1 MRLWPYQMLD
11 VLPRMQMLSQWRECL
26 AVGGMLGAENLNH
39 ATVNRVKDY
48 PIEHFM
54 VYCDLVREEFA
65 NRGWTIGTNTLEKL
79 KNDIGYE
86 ENLDNKN
93 YTIVHSLIDTKNGS
107 PIPEI
112 SVIYNDEK
120 DTTKNYK
127 LFYNFHNERYLKQC
141 LYSFQEKY
149 DCGMLTDDEWNK
161 IVNKFPNLVEK

>member
-26 AVGGMLGAENLNH
+26 AVGGMLGTKTLNH

-54 VYCDLVREEFA
+54 VYCDLVRDEFA

-79 KNDIGYE
+79 KNDIDYETEKSKRTFGYFE
-86 ENLDNKN
+86 DETENGIKEI
-93 YTIVHSLIDTKNGS
+93 IVKRPYGTSILF
-107 PIPEI
+107 
-112 SVIYNDEK
+112 K
-120 DTTKNYK
+120 D
-127 LFYNFHNERYLKQC
+127 FHDERYLKQC

-149 DCGMLTDDEWNK
+149 DCGMLTDDEWDK
-161 IVNKFPNLVEK
+161 IVNKFPQLIER

>member
-26 AVGGMLGAENLNH
+26 AVGGMLGAKTLNH

-54 VYCDLVREEFA
+54 VYCDLVRREFA

-86 ENLDNKN
+86 TDESKRDFDYCGDEDCDGK
-93 YTIVHSLIDTKNGS
+93 YQIVVNRRFGMSI
-107 PIPEI
+107 
-112 SVIYNDEK
+112 
-120 DTTKNYK
+120 
-127 LFYNFHNERYLKQC
+127 LFDSFHDERYLKQC

-149 DCGMLTDDEWNK
+149 DCGMLTDEEWNK
-161 IVNKFPNLVEK
+161 IVDKFDYLIER